1 MDRISFTSKLKPLT
15 LSEFGQIKS
24 RIGSKNSVDFP
35 WTINQTVKA
44 KDVYTTNVIDCSAC
58 LLTNGQEAVMLHL
71 TPDIEVNHAFSL
83 VLSFL
88 RNKIDLADKNLQA
101 VLIGSKNHKK
111 SQDIYNKFKEMLKGL
126 NIPFS
131 EFKNGKTPTSIA
143 YQTNT
148 DEVYITN
155 NTLDKLLKK
164 NTENS
169 EVLKAGFEK
178 ISIADCDEIA

>member
-1 MDRISFTSKLKPLT
+1 MDSISFTSKLKPLT

-143 YQTNT
+143 YKTSS

-155 NTLDKLLKK
+155 NTIDKLLKK
-164 NTENS
+164 NIKASDTLNASFEN
-169 EVLKAGFEK
+169 LT
-178 ISIADCDEIA
+178 ISSCDEIA